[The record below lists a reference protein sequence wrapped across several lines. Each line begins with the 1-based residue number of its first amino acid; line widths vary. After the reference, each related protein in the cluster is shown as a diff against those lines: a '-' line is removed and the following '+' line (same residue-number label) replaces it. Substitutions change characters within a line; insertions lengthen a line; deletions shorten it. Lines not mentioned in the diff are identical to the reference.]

1 MDEDVERLN
10 RLLDDLVA
18 ERDPR
23 ERAELSA
30 TEVELAQTAAFL
42 KAAHGERSTP
52 TEEFVERLGRQ
63 LAAASSAEEQSQ
75 RAGPAPATPA
85 PGLSRRGLLGRMI
98 AGAAGLVVGAGAGT
112 ALGTHVSAEEAYD
125 RGKDDGYQQEVHE
138 PFEVP
143 LVPADRGQWLDTG
156 HSAGGVRPGQAVRL
170 RVGAIEGF
178 LVNPGTGGAIYALSA
193 TCTHMGCLISWL
205 DSAGSFLCPCHG
217 AQYNA
222 DGTVLSGIARQPLP
236 RLRVRASKDGRLYVW
251 AVTEHPTITTLAPYT
266 DS

>member
-1 MDEDVERLN
+1 MDEDPERLN
-10 RLLDDLVA
+10 RLLDDLAA

-23 ERAELSA
+23 DRAELSA
-30 TEVELAQTAAFL
+30 ADVELAQTAAFL
-42 KAAHGERSTP
+42 KAAYGARSMP
-52 TEEFVERLGRQ
+52 TEEFVERLGGQ
-63 LAAASSAEEQSQ
+63 LAAASSAEE
-75 RAGPAPATPA
+75 
-85 PGLSRRGLLGRMI
+85 
-98 AGAAGLVVGAGAGT
+98 
-112 ALGTHVSAEEAYD
+112 AYE
-125 RGKDDGYQQEVHE
+125 RGKHDGYLQEVRE
-138 PFEVP
+138 RFRAP

-156 HSAGGVRPGQAVRL
+156 HSAGGVRPGQAVRF

-178 LVNPGTGGAIYALSA
+178 LVNPGAAGAIYALSA

-222 DGTVLSGIARQPLP
+222 DGTVLSGIARHPLP

-251 AVTEHPTITTLAPYT
+251 AVTEHPTVTTLTPFT